1 MTDARNPLL
10 TPPPEGNSPARG
22 ATPAQSGDQSGLP
35 GRHAAAGYTPAG
47 TPVPGGAPEQSPSE
61 PNRAPRVPGSN
72 GGSNGANG
80 TGSNNGLPA
89 RRTPG
94 ETRPQSA
101 ELPARQPTS
110 ASHTLRPTGRHRRAL
125 PASLPQGAPALV
137 LAIPGSDTDH
147 SSSLANEIATIIA
160 IDNPTVDVR
169 TAWVD
174 GGRADPSS
182 LRAALDD
189 TAARRPAGAP
199 CAVVVPLIAAPHPP
213 VMKKIREAISAS
225 GANVA
230 IGEFVNSNPI
240 MAEAL
245 HIRLAEA
252 GLARAD
258 RVRLF
263 SIVTAADGII
273 VVTTGGIEAVQ
284 SASITSVLLAARL
297 ALPVLTASLDGDGAP
312 SVEDAVMRLKEMGTT
327 RIAISPCIIGPEL
340 STGLET
346 LGIGAECAKPIG
358 AHGNIAKLVA
368 AAYGQA
374 ISQMEIPG

>member
-1 MTDARNPLL
+1 
-10 TPPPEGNSPARG
+10 
-22 ATPAQSGDQSGLP
+22 
-35 GRHAAAGYTPAG
+35 
-47 TPVPGGAPEQSPSE
+47 
-61 PNRAPRVPGSN
+61 
-72 GGSNGANG
+72 
-80 TGSNNGLPA
+80 
-89 RRTPG
+89 
-94 ETRPQSA
+94 
-101 ELPARQPTS
+101 
-110 ASHTLRPTGRHRRAL
+110 
-125 PASLPQGAPALV
+125 V
-137 LAIPGSDTDH
+137 LAIPGSDSDH
-147 SSSLANEIATIIA
+147 SSTLANEIATIIA

-174 GGRADPSS
+174 GGRADPAS

-199 CAVVVPLIAAPHPP
+199 CAVVVPLIAAPHTP
-213 VMKKIREAISAS
+213 VMKKIREAITAS

-230 IGEFVNSNPI
+230 IGEFVNSNPLL
-240 MAEAL
+240 AEAL

-258 RVRLF
+258 RVRMF
-263 SIVTAADGII
+263 SIVTAADGIL
-273 VVTTGGIEAVQ
+273 VVTTGGPEAVQ
-284 SASITSVLLAARL
+284 SASITSVLLSARL
-297 ALPVLTASLDGDGAP
+297 ALPVLTASLDGSP

-340 STGLET
+340 PAGLET
-346 LGIGAECAKPIG
+346 LGIGAECARPIG